1 MGSPTLASALL
12 TQQQVVDLS
21 GVWTG
26 TFSHRKQVHNKKI
39 LFKKRKKK
47 EETSSFF
54 FKKIRIACCLC
65 VIIFIVPNRLTQ
77 NLKFTVKKEFSWL
90 FFLFLTIFKN

>member
-1 MGSPTLASALL
+1 MRWKNLVDKMGSDEYFDFYSSLPNRRSSRKKKIKKKTFSMGSPTLASALL

-26 TFSHRKQVHNKKI
+26 TFSHCKQVHNKKI

-47 EETSSFF
+47 VSSFF
-54 FKKIRIACCLC
+54 F
-65 VIIFIVPNRLTQ
+65 
-77 NLKFTVKKEFSWL
+77 
-90 FFLFLTIFKN
+90 

>member
-26 TFSHRKQVHNKKI
+26 TFSHCKQVHNKKNPI
-39 LFKKRKKK
+39 QKKK
-47 EETSSFF
+47 KKSFF
-54 FKKIRIACCLC
+54 F
-65 VIIFIVPNRLTQ
+65 
-77 NLKFTVKKEFSWL
+77 
-90 FFLFLTIFKN
+90 FFFKLESPVVCALLHSSFPIDIHQI